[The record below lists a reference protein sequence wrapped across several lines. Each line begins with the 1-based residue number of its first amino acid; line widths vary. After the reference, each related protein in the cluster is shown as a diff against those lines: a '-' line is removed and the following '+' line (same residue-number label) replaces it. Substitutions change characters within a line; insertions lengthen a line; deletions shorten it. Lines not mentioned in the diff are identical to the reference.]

1 MSGDLRD
8 RITTS
13 SVTSAN
19 FATTQTAAL
28 LLGRI
33 SSSSRLTCSNRIY
46 ESIDGNTSNW
56 DERSMRNH
64 PTLYYRSRHGR
75 SNGSR
80 NGNRNPIGLPLL
92 AGCEKKSMST
102 LFQSHASLELN
113 GNRVSSSSSSSNSSN
128 SNRDSSVLL
137 GLPNPHLLSSSSTGA
152 NHEHI
157 TNGGVNSCFR
167 NDCSMQSSSS
177 YELAALSEQVQ
188 QQQPVQ
194 SAASKWRTRTAA
206 ADRQLTSK
214 TEEELDL
221 LREIV
226 MLQREQSNNLRGLLL
241 LRLEATMLR
250 CQQILD
256 LSNAVRDLEGLTLRV
271 LIEKSRSNLEYFTLL
286 RQLLDYLP
294 DELVANA
301 SHPSNSVFESLQSC
315 NFSEGHCVI
324 CMEELR
330 FGKQLPCQV

>member
-1 MSGDLRD
+1 MSGDPRD

-33 SSSSRLTCSNRIY
+33 SSSRLRCSNRIH
-46 ESIDGNTSNW
+46 ESIDGNASNW
-56 DERSMRNH
+56 DERSTGNR

-75 SNGSR
+75 SNGNR
-80 NGNRNPIGLPLL
+80 NGNRSPSGLPLL
-92 AGCEKKSMST
+92 AGCEKNSRLR
-102 LFQSHASLELN
+102 LFQSDASLSLELN
-113 GNRVSSSSSSSNSSN
+113 GNRVSSSSSSSSN
-128 SNRDSSVLL
+128 NRDSSVLS
-137 GLPNPHLLSSSSTGA
+137 GLPNPRLLSSSSTGV

-157 TNGGVNSCFR
+157 TNGGVNSRFR
-167 NDCSMQSSSS
+167 NDCNMQSSSS
-177 YELAALSEQVQ
+177 SELAALSEQVQ

-194 SAASKWRTRTAA
+194 SAASKWRTREAA
-206 ADRQLTSK
+206 ADHQLISK

-226 MLQREQSNNLRGLLL
+226 TLQREQSNNLRSLLL
-241 LRLEATMLR
+241 LRLEVSMLR

-301 SHPSNSVFESLQSC
+301 SHPSNSVFESLLSC
-315 NFSEGHCVI
+315 SFSEGHCVI